1 MFFCFSTVE
10 QVYYIEFERMRKKV
24 LFILNVSTTSIVP
37 ELLARTGFRVDVA
50 CNSETGLQRLDAQA
64 YDVIIFRESPLA
76 ESWLLCEK
84 IRRLTTTPLIVISSN
99 ASTETCVKAI
109 NAGADYFMRK
119 PFGPLELLAR
129 VNSLLQRTASR
140 QPVPLGS
147 QGY

>member
-1 MFFCFSTVE
+1 
-10 QVYYIEFERMRKKV
+10 
-24 LFILNVSTTSIVP
+24 
-37 ELLARTGFRVDVA
+37 VA